1 MKDIKGKFI
10 VAFDTICDGWE
21 CAKDENGNPDPEL
34 FDSEADA
41 FHEIFGDA
49 LSGLRGIDDDYFEEN
64 DLDKD
69 KVIAEMEALLE
80 EGDFE
85 KMSNYFDVNPTCNY
99 YEEFIVPADEF
110 ILGRKAFFTGKGI
123 VIEGTKLEDL

>member
-21 CAKDENGNPDPEL
+21 CAKDEDGKPDPEL

-41 FHEIFGDA
+41 FHEIFADA
-49 LSGLRGIDDDYFEEN
+49 LSGLKGTDDGYFEEN

-69 KVIAEMEALLE
+69 KVISEMEALLE

-99 YEEFIVPADEF
+99 YEEFIVPAEEF
-110 ILGRKAFFTGKGI
+110 ILGRKTIFTGQGI
-123 VIEGTKLEDL
+123 VIEGTKIEDL